1 MKRFKEIY
9 YKTLKEEYTEGGSV
23 FNGYSDS
30 VRRTA
35 QSDFGVHRIGE
46 GDSIHRLNAFINK
59 FLGGTYIDPE
69 AAVTELRSRLNHAG
83 LDFVFDG
90 KKITL
95 HPGVNSFPAKL
106 YGEVFGTTPTTDL
119 SKGFDKGMDLP
130 GLNLVIDVT
139 YDENSCMYSMSG
151 KLIPTPKTSPTTP
164 IKEGAFGKMAGTFLG
179 NLIAPGIGGVIG
191 GMAGGALGDAV
202 SSATSNDAQANGRAS
217 AMGENG
223 MKRKKKIK
231 KMSEGAGGRAV
242 GLVAGRIAGGLLLPA
257 MPIIGGIAGAYVGE
271 KIGDAIT
278 GEDTQSTTPASS
290 IPGLKLKQARDLKDS
305 TGTNPLAYKG
315 MNASKGTGAQQYY
328 KKLVAEEKIEHV
340 SDFPRKVEHF
350 IMRDKDM
357 KDKVL
362 VPVFNHLLSKKKKG
376 KLTLDDARK
385 ELYFVVNSALRKMK
399 DTVEG
404 DEKREVTLTQKEKGR
419 VVGDLVR
426 NFKKYMTT
434 HATK

>member
-151 KLIPTPKTSPTTP
+151 KLIPTPKSIPMSKMHEESEDLNEIFP
-164 IKEGAFGKMAGTFLG
+164 I
-179 NLIAPGIGGVIG
+179 IAAALPMIGRAVLGGVVNKGIS
-191 GMAGGALGDAV
+191 ALT
-202 SSATSNDAQANGRAS
+202 SAMGNDAQANGRES

-223 MKRKKKIK
+223 MKRKKKKIK
-231 KMSEGAGGRAV
+231 MRPE
-242 GLVAGRIAGGLLLPA
+242 L
-257 MPIIGGIAGAYVGE
+257 
-271 KIGDAIT
+271 
-278 GEDTQSTTPASS
+278 TQP
-290 IPGLKLKQARDLKDS
+290 QARDLKDG
-305 TGTNPLAYKG
+305 TGINPLEYKE
-315 MNASKGTGAQQYY
+315 MNASSGTGAQRHY

-434 HATK
+434 HAIK

>member
-151 KLIPTPKTSPTTP
+151 KLIPTPKSIPMSKMHEESEDLNEIFP
-164 IKEGAFGKMAGTFLG
+164 I
-179 NLIAPGIGGVIG
+179 IAAALPMIGRAVLGGVVDKGIS
-191 GMAGGALGDAV
+191 ALT
-202 SSATSNDAQANGRAS
+202 SAMGNDAQANGRES

-231 KMSEGAGGRAV
+231 KMSEDALAV
-242 GLVAGRIAGGLLLPA
+242 A
-257 MPIIGGIAGAYVGE
+257 M
-271 KIGDAIT
+271 
-278 GEDTQSTTPASS
+278 S
-290 IPGLKLKQARDLKDS
+290 
-305 TGTNPLAYKG
+305 
-315 MNASKGTGAQQYY
+315 
-328 KKLVAEEKIEHV
+328 EEKIEHV

-434 HATK
+434 HAIK

>member
-35 QSDFGVHRIGE
+35 QSEFGVHRVGE

-95 HPGVNSFPAKL
+95 HPGVNIFPAKL

-151 KLIPTPKTSPTTP
+151 KLIPTPKASPTTP
-164 IKEGAFGKMAGTFLG
+164 MKEGLLGTVGGFLGNLVAPGFGGAIGKMAGDAL
-179 NLIAPGIGGVIG
+179 
-191 GMAGGALGDAV
+191 GGAM

-231 KMSEGAGGRAV
+231 KMSEGAVGRAV
-242 GLVAGRIAGGLLLPA
+242 GLVGGRIVGSALLPEL
-257 MPIIGGIAGAYVGE
+257 PIVGGIVGGYVGE
-271 KIGDAIT
+271 KIGDAIG
-278 GEDTQSTTPASS
+278 GEDTPSTTPASS
-290 IPGLKLKQARDLKDS
+290 IPRLKLKHARDLADS

-315 MNASKGTGAQQYY
+315 MNASKGTGAQLHY

-404 DEKREVTLTQKEKGR
+404 DEKREITLTQKEKGR

>member
-9 YKTLKEEYTEGGSV
+9 HKTLKEEYTEGGSV

-151 KLIPTPKTSPTTP
+151 KLIPTPKASPTTP
-164 IKEGAFGKMAGTFLG
+164 MKEGLLGTVGGFLG
-179 NLIAPGIGGVIG
+179 NMVAPGIGGAIG
-191 GMAGGALGDAV
+191 KMAGDALGGAM

-231 KMSEGAGGRAV
+231 KMSEDALAV
-242 GLVAGRIAGGLLLPA
+242 A
-257 MPIIGGIAGAYVGE
+257 M
-271 KIGDAIT
+271 
-278 GEDTQSTTPASS
+278 S
-290 IPGLKLKQARDLKDS
+290 
-305 TGTNPLAYKG
+305 
-315 MNASKGTGAQQYY
+315 
-328 KKLVAEEKIEHV
+328 EEKIEHV

-404 DEKREVTLTQKEKGR
+404 DEKREITLTQKEKGR

-434 HATK
+434 HAKK

>member
-9 YKTLKEEYTEGGSV
+9 HKTLKEEYTEGGSV

-35 QSDFGVHRIGE
+35 QSDFGVHRVGE

-139 YDENSCMYSMSG
+139 YDETSCMYSMSG

-164 IKEGAFGKMAGTFLG
+164 MKEGAFGKMAGTFLG
-179 NLIAPGIGGVIG
+179 NMLLPGVGGVIG
-191 GMAGGALGDAV
+191 GMLGSAAGDAV
-202 SSATSNDAQANGRAS
+202 SSATANDAQANGRAS

-231 KMSEGAGGRAV
+231 KTSEDALAVAMS
-242 GLVAGRIAGGLLLPA
+242 
-257 MPIIGGIAGAYVGE
+257 
-271 KIGDAIT
+271 
-278 GEDTQSTTPASS
+278 
-290 IPGLKLKQARDLKDS
+290 
-305 TGTNPLAYKG
+305 
-315 MNASKGTGAQQYY
+315 
-328 KKLVAEEKIEHV
+328 EEKIEHV

-434 HATK
+434 HAKK

>member
-35 QSDFGVHRIGE
+35 QSDFGVHRVGE

-139 YDENSCMYSMSG
+139 YDETSCMYSMSG
-151 KLIPTPKTSPTTP
+151 KLIPTPKSIPLSKMHEESEDLNEIFP
-164 IKEGAFGKMAGTFLG
+164 I
-179 NLIAPGIGGVIG
+179 IAAALPMIGRAVLGGV
-191 GMAGGALGDAV
+191 ANKVTSALT
-202 SSATSNDAQANGRAS
+202 SAMGNDAADNGRAS

-223 MKRKKKIK
+223 MKLKKKIK
-231 KMSEGAGGRAV
+231 KMSENAFGRAG
-242 GLVAGRIAGGLLLPA
+242 GLVAGRIVGGLLLPA
-257 MPIIGGIAGAYVGE
+257 MPIVGGIAGAYVGE

-278 GEDTQSTTPASS
+278 GEDTPSTTPASS
-290 IPGLKLKQARDLKDS
+290 IPGLKLKQARDLNDS

-315 MNASKGTGAQQYY
+315 MNASKGTGAQRYH

-350 IMRDKDM
+350 IMRDKEM
-357 KDKVL
+357 KEKVL

-404 DEKREVTLTQKEKGR
+404 DEKREITLTQKEKGR